1 MTETQQNPFAAKT
14 PPQVVFVTGPS
25 GGGRTTAI
33 NVLED
38 LGFETIINI
47 PLRYVARLLKDDVPT
62 RPMALGLDVRTRDF
76 SVNGVLD
83 MIREVSANGTIRP
96 ELLFVECSRDVLL
109 HRYSETRRRHPM
121 AEDDSPHVGIDT
133 ELEMLKPIRAR
144 ADIVIDTSQFSP
156 HDLKAELKRWFMSEG
171 SLPLAIA
178 VESFSYKRGMPPGM
192 DLVFD
197 CRFLRNPHWSPDLR
211 EKTGMDRAVTA
222 YIDEDP
228 LFADYFDRINGML
241 GMMLPAVQKE
251 GRAHITIGVGCT
263 GGKHRSVAMAEK
275 LGKTL
280 AQNDWQVSIRHR
292 ELERRNMGSGAKT

>member
-1 MTETQQNPFAAKT
+1 
-14 PPQVVFVTGPS
+14 
-25 GGGRTTAI
+25 
-33 NVLED
+33 
-38 LGFETIINI
+38 
-47 PLRYVARLLKDDVPT
+47 
-62 RPMALGLDVRTRDF
+62 
-76 SVNGVLD
+76 
-83 MIREVSANGTIRP
+83 
-96 ELLFVECSRDVLL
+96 
-109 HRYSETRRRHPM
+109 
-121 AEDDSPHVGIDT
+121 
-133 ELEMLKPIRAR
+133 MLKPIRSR